1 MGTIKMFNQQKDYI
15 VLDDLMH
22 FCHYALGVYGWPL
35 YLYENLNC
43 GTGCCGLT
51 ACCRLTAKTW

>member
-1 MGTIKMFNQQKDYI
+1 MFNQQKDYI

-35 YLYENLNC
+35 YLYENLDC